1 MRGFSA
7 RLTQLQTIIQVCIG
21 IFKWASLSRTLV
33 VIYLVR
39 YIVTYLTL
47 FLSTPLNYYS
57 AISAVVDVPLL
68 LLLRPKLLPHE
79 SGSLAKLEIH
89 MHTHSDGH
97 E

>member
-1 MRGFSA
+1 MHRY
-7 RLTQLQTIIQVCIG
+7 IQMDI
-21 IFKWASLSRTLV
+21 SLSHSRG
-33 VIYLVR
+33 YLVR

>member
-1 MRGFSA
+1 MHRY
-7 RLTQLQTIIQVCIG
+7 IQMG
-21 IFKWASLSRTLV
+21 ISLSHSRG
-33 VIYLVR
+33 YLVR

-68 LLLRPKLLPHE
+68 LLLLRPKLLPHE